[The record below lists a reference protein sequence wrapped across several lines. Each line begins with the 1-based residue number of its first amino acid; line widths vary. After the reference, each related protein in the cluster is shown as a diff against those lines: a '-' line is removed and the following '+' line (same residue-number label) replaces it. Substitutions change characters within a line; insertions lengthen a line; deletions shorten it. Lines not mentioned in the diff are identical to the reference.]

1 MRKELLD
8 KEVLCI
14 LDTRQI
20 QRYMFRSNSYFD
32 SLGGSDLMTH
42 ILGDAILFA
51 LRNVDPPLAEDEYDI
66 SMDPDVSEIP
76 WFASEKTQF
85 QLISNVAGNAICLVR
100 SGALCQQL
108 IRKISRYYLDHAYS
122 LNLAAAV
129 TEKTDNLQKDTS
141 ALYEQLE
148 KVKAAGEISDPL
160 GALPIVRREHNTGDP
175 AVGLDEET
183 GEFYSTVSEMKRAEA
198 RRRPLLIQMKDMK
211 PFRTSG
217 GKDYLAVIHA
227 DGNNFGIT
235 IGRLLAETGT
245 YEDSIRLRR
254 RLSRDLTK
262 TMQEAVQKSISQLE
276 TAFRAERG
284 DDADFIHAFQ
294 LSHQAGDDINCICS
308 ADLAIPFINRLFS
321 NLEDCFLWKAEDR
334 TVPLYIC
341 AGIAFVPPHVS
352 FHDAFDLA
360 EGCCGNAKAAAK
372 TERNLRC
379 GLAGNWMDFHVSMD
393 NSTQDLDLIRAQAY
407 VTKEN
412 LNLLLRP
419 YSLDPVV
426 KDESYA
432 YGKLLSRAAAVKNLP
447 LDEYQK
453 NILRQ
458 SYVMGRA
465 EFRQWIQSVACS
477 GIDLTEILGAPLYQ
491 DSRNR
496 LHATWFDAAEL
507 SDFM

>member
-51 LRNVDPPLAEDEYDI
+51 LRNVDPPLAADEYDI

-198 RRRPLLIQMKDMK
+198 RKRPLLIQMKDMK

-227 DGNNFGIT
+227 DGAGSWRKRAPT
-235 IGRLLAETGT
+235 R
-245 YEDSIRLRR
+245 
-254 RLSRDLTK
+254 
-262 TMQEAVQKSISQLE
+262 
-276 TAFRAERG
+276 TAFVFG
-284 DDADFIHAFQ
+284 
-294 LSHQAGDDINCICS
+294 AGS
-308 ADLAIPFINRLFS
+308 
-321 NLEDCFLWKAEDR
+321 
-334 TVPLYIC
+334 
-341 AGIAFVPPHVS
+341 AGILPKPCKKRYKSPSLSWRPHFGPS
-352 FHDAFDLA
+352 A
-360 EGCCGNAKAAAK
+360 EMTQILFTRFSSVIRPA
-372 TERNLRC
+372 TI
-379 GLAGNWMDFHVSMD
+379 
-393 NSTQDLDLIRAQAY
+393 STASAVR
-407 VTKEN
+407 TW
-412 LNLLLRP
+412 P
-419 YSLDPVV
+419 SL
-426 KDESYA
+426 S
-432 YGKLLSRAAAVKNLP
+432 
-447 LDEYQK
+447 
-453 NILRQ
+453 
-458 SYVMGRA
+458 
-465 EFRQWIQSVACS
+465 
-477 GIDLTEILGAPLYQ
+477 
-491 DSRNR
+491 
-496 LHATWFDAAEL
+496 
-507 SDFM
+507 